1 MKPTIYDVARE
12 AGVSIATVSKVINK
26 AGRISDKTRQ
36 RVYKIMD
43 DLNYQ
48 PSVVASALTGKRT
61 NTLGLLIPDL
71 ANPFFAEIA
80 RSIEDRAQELG
91 YSVVMCSTDNNTN
104 KERKYITLLRQK
116 SIDGFIMASGVQEE
130 KILKELIEEKVP
142 IALVSQEIPSLGIDS
157 VTVDDFLG
165 GYEVTQHLLKLGH
178 KQIAVLAQDERS
190 SRERV
195 RGYRQALTDS
205 ELTVDESLILV
216 ADSITKNND
225 VRAGQLFDREERPT
239 AIFACND
246 VLAISALQAARERG
260 ITIPNELSLVGF
272 DNTIMARIVDP
283 PLTSVAQ
290 PIHDMGRRVVDILV
304 SKVEDGN
311 AMKQRIVLMPE
322 LIIRGSTYQ
331 LNEEE

>member
-142 IALVSQEIPSLGIDS
+142 IALVSQEITSLGIDS

-216 ADSITKNND
+216 ADSITKDND

-246 VLAISALQAARERG
+246 MLAISALQAARERG
-260 ITIPNELSLVGF
+260 IIIPSELSLVGF

-322 LIIRGSTYQ
+322 LIIRGSTHQ